1 MLSPGPI
8 VNLFIILIAMFAT
21 LSSEL
26 RELII
31 YSNILILVFNLM
43 PLYPL
48 DGGRIIK
55 SLLKLRRDKTNV
67 EKAVNQMSNIVI
79 IMLTAL
85 SSVLIIY
92 FQNIAIFFAIMYLW
106 AIMIK
111 ENKHYRIRKRAYDVI
126 QKETNMVAVKNED
139 YLKVK

>member
-1 MLSPGPI
+1 M
-8 VNLFIILIAMFAT
+8 
-21 LSSEL
+21 SSEL